1 MKKLFALALIL
12 SCLGTLAPA
21 AVHAADAAKGEKKQS
36 KLTEDQQ
43 KLWKEIVGKYDANK
57 DGKLDKEERAKISKE
72 DKEKLKKA
80 GIGARG
86 KQAKDADKKKS
97 SN

>member
-1 MKKLFALALIL
+1 MKKLFALAVTLAF
-12 SCLGTLAPA
+12 LGTLAPA
-21 AVHAADAAKGEKKQS
+21 AVRAADAAKGEKKQS
-36 KLTEDQQ
+36 KLTEEQQ
-43 KLWKEIVGKYDANK
+43 KLWKEVVGKYDANK

-86 KQAKDADKKKS
+86 QQVKGADKKKA

>member
-1 MKKLFALALIL
+1 MKKLFALALTL
-12 SCLGTLAPA
+12 SLLGTLAPA

-36 KLTEDQQ
+36 KLTEEQQ
-43 KLWKEIVGKYDANK
+43 KLWKDIVGKYDANK

-86 KQAKDADKKKS
+86 KQAKDADKNKS